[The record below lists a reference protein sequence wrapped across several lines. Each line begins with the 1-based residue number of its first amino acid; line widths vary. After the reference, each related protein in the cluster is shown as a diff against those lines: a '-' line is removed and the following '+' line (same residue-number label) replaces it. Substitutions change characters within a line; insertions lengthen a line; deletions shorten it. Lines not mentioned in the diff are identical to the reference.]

1 MGKHKEFLRG
11 DGTVLYPNC
20 GVSAMGSTHVVQLH
34 RTTHTHTH
42 THTHMH
48 TKSTLKNWWDLN
60 KFCTWIIL
68 YQLPNFD
75 NAL

>member
-42 THTHMH
+42 THTHAH
-48 TKSTLKNWWDLN
+48 THTCTQRVHLKTDE
-60 KFCTWIIL
+60 I
-68 YQLPNFD
+68 
-75 NAL
+75 

>member
-42 THTHMH
+42 THMH
-48 TKSTLKNWWDLN
+48 TKSTLKN
-60 KFCTWIIL
+60 
-68 YQLPNFD
+68 
-75 NAL
+75 

>member
-1 MGKHKEFLRG
+1 MTFMGKHKEFLRG

-42 THTHMH
+42 THKCTQRVH
-48 TKSTLKNWWDLN
+48 LKTDE
-60 KFCTWIIL
+60 I
-68 YQLPNFD
+68 
-75 NAL
+75 